1 MNVSVVKL
9 RQWCC
14 SPFSHVIAQSPAI
27 CDALNRSSGIRFAN
41 PLFNDGNLLG
51 SSPTPVA
58 IATFFEKSGKP
69 FMFNREMNTTRR
81 AFTLVELLVV
91 IAIIGVLVGLLLP
104 AVQSAREAARRMQCS
119 NNMKQIG
126 LAIHMY
132 HDTNNAMPPATMLK
146 TSPNDRPASWMVRI
160 LPFLEQNA
168 AYSRTTFSGNDFAN
182 RDPGLNRNWEVY
194 DGFVV
199 PGFNCPSSPLPTT
212 RLDNMSA
219 ETRALGAPAQIEVQ
233 MANYVGI
240 NGNYNQ
246 ANSEWNGYHGM
257 SDYNGVIVPVDNRS
271 IGAIKFASILDGTS
285 NTFAVGEQ
293 GMNVRLLKPDGS
305 FDFFDQRASNW
316 WGGAWSGGGGDNSS
330 TEEGYWMNITSTR
343 VGINFSPTESRY
355 VPHGIGPYWYGR
367 PGRHSIINSAHSGG
381 AQFVM
386 SDGSVRFVTENVRFD
401 ILGLLTNRADQ
412 KVISGEF

>member
-1 MNVSVVKL
+1 MVRGRLS
-9 RQWCC
+9 
-14 SPFSHVIAQSPAI
+14 
-27 CDALNRSSGIRFAN
+27 
-41 PLFNDGNLLG
+41 
-51 SSPTPVA
+51 
-58 IATFFEKSGKP
+58 
-69 FMFNREMNTTRR
+69 TRR
-81 AFTLVELLVV
+81 NAFTLVELLVV

-132 HDTNNAMPPATMLK
+132 HDSYNAMPPATMLK

-168 AYSRTTFSGNDFAN
+168 AYGRTTFSGTDFSN
-182 RDPGLNRNWEVY
+182 RDPGINRNWEIY
-194 DGFVV
+194 DGFIV

-212 RLDNMSA
+212 RLDDTSA
-219 ETRALGAPAQIEVQ
+219 ETRALGAPDQIEVQ

-240 NGNYNQ
+240 NGDYNE

-257 SDYNGVIVPVDNRS
+257 SDYNGVIVAVDNRNR
-271 IGAIKFASILDGTS
+271 GAVKFASILDGTS

-293 GMNVRLLKPDGS
+293 GMNIRLQKADGTVELH
-305 FDFFDQRASNW
+305 DQRASNW
-316 WGGAWSGGGGDNSS
+316 WGGAWSGGGGDSS
-330 TEEGYWMNITSTR
+330 NTSEGYWMNVTSTR
-343 VGINFSPTESRY
+343 VGINFSPPESRF

-367 PGRHSIINSAHSGG
+367 PGRHSIINSAHIGG

-386 SDGSVRFVTENVRFD
+386 GDGAVRFVTENVRFD
-401 ILGLLTNRADQ
+401 LLSLLTNRADQ
-412 KVISGEF
+412 EVISGEF